1 MGQKRI
7 KVMLK
12 AKNPHTLKSDWITFI
27 VDREKF
33 ATLEKAGKLEDNE
46 YIMADISFCIEDGK
60 VGLFGI
66 SQAKR
71 ADRFMRSAY
80 NNLGIYNLSLIRCED

>member
-1 MGQKRI
+1 
-7 KVMLK
+7 MLK

-33 ATLEKAGKLEDNE
+33 ATLEKAGKLEDTE
-46 YIMADISFCIEDGK
+46 YILADISFCVEDGK
-60 VGLFGI
+60 VGFFGT

-71 ADRFMRSAY
+71 ADRFIQSV
-80 NNLGIYNLSLIRCED
+80 NNSLGIFKLSIHQV